1 MKAFRL
7 PLAILALG
15 LGVPVAAAADLY
27 SVPISSNSVG
37 VPVSSGDSGGF
48 DWDGFYAGIYGVAQQ
63 SPDHDTQLGLGLDLG
78 VNAQFDF
85 FLVGAEVAIQGLSGD
100 TFDTAYG
107 QVLGRAGLVVSDQV
121 MIYAAAGLGTDLTG
135 SDEFDALLG
144 GGVELA
150 VTEDVTLGAQY
161 LHGFDLEG
169 DNPKDQVTVG
179 AKFHF

>member
-1 MKAFRL
+1 MRTSRL
-7 PLAILALG
+7 TIAGIFIGLAMSPAM
-15 LGVPVAAAADLY
+15 AADLY
-27 SVPISSNSVG
+27 SVPISSNVVG
-37 VPVSSGDSGGF
+37 VPVSSNVAQGF
-48 DWDGFYAGIYGVAQQ
+48 DWDGFYAGIYGVAQN
-63 SPDHDTQLGLGLDLG
+63 SPDYDTQWGLGLDLG

-85 FLVGAEVAIQGLSGD
+85 FLVGAEVAIQGLSGE

-121 MIYAAAGLGTDLTG
+121 MIYAAAGFGADLTG
-135 SDEFDALLG
+135 SDEVDALLG

-179 AKFHF
+179 ARFHF